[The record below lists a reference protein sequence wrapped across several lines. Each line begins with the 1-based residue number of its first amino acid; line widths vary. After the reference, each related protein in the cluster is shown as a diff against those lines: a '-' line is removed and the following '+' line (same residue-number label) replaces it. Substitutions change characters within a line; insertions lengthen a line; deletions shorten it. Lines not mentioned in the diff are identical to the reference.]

1 MAPAVSPH
9 LSLVGRDF
17 ENGGVSLRRFVTLSL
32 TILLKATFR
41 CQFDPKYS
49 HPPVLFTTPQIR
61 RESKPFPS
69 FHPGIHP
76 VGMAAPSLTVHW
88 TYCGNGESSFNYTCS
103 SS

>member
-61 RESKPFPS
+61 RESKPSPS
-69 FHPGIHP
+69 FSPWHS
-76 VGMAAPSLTVHW
+76 PSKDGSPIAHGPLDGLRQRRKQLQLHLLK
-88 TYCGNGESSFNYTCS
+88 
-103 SS
+103 